1 MKKINS
7 DSDDFQNINMI
18 YAPNEQT
25 NNTSNNSNYNGNNP
39 QNDYIIFNSPN
50 IPSQNEVQNLNRFS
64 IIKNSVVLQPINS
77 ISLFNVLKDVGAS
90 IYYNFNKNPKFNE
103 EKAALPIQIFNT
115 NISSKFKEKSEL
127 ISAFNTVLYMT
138 YRSSFPNLLLKNY
151 LTEDVITSDNGW
163 GCMIRSCQMML
174 SKGILERKMYKYK
187 RMKNVEEVY
196 YMIMLNLRKETLLLF
211 YDNYVSLDKSISH
224 PDYQYFYDQFSYLVK
239 EDKTYQNILGVFP
252 PFSIQTLCDVSKC
265 AGNWTSDLK
274 IIKAIIE
281 INKQFMNEED
291 CYIYFENGMISEKK
305 LFASFCKEKT
315 QNSQNLNTLEYKG
328 KLYTFVKG
336 GLIFISLRLGLSNI
350 NIESIPTMRIFFCNM
365 KNNIGFVGG
374 RNGKAYYFIGFSEGK
389 FMYLDPHFNQKAV
402 DPEKDEGLSY
412 YIKDVY
418 LLDPSELS
426 SQLTLGIV
434 INNQT
439 DLINF
444 IKDVNEFSII
454 DNNFI
459 SITK

>member
-7 DSDDFQNINMI
+7 DYDDFQNINLI
-18 YAPNEQT
+18 YEPNEQS
-25 NNTSNNSNYNGNNP
+25 NNTSNNYNYNGNNP
-39 QNDYIIFNSPN
+39 QNDFIIFNSPI
-50 IPSQNEVQNLNRFS
+50 IPPRNDNQKLNCFS
-64 IIKNSVVLQPINS
+64 IIKNSVVLRPINS
-77 ISLFNVLKDVGAS
+77 ISLLNVLKDVGAS
-90 IYYNFNKNPKFNE
+90 IYYNFNNNPKFDENKSE
-103 EKAALPIQIFNT
+103 LPIQIFNRT
-115 NISSKFKEKSEL
+115 ISSKWKEKSEL

-151 LTEDVITSDNGW
+151 LTEDVITSDSGW

-174 SKGILERKMYKYK
+174 SKGIIERKMYKYK
-187 RMKNVEEVY
+187 RAKSEEEVY

-211 YDNYVSLDKSISH
+211 YDNYVSVDKTISH
-224 PDYQYFYDQFSYLVK
+224 PDYQHFYEQLPYLIK
-239 EDKTYQNILGVFP
+239 EDNNYKNVLGVFP
-252 PFSIQTLCDVSKC
+252 PFSIQTLCDVSGC

-291 CYIYFENGMISEKK
+291 CYIHFENGMISEKK
-305 LFASFCKEKT
+305 LFASFCKEII
-315 QNSQNLNTLEYKG
+315 QDSQNLNTLEYKG
-328 KLYTFVKG
+328 RLYTFVKG
-336 GLIFISLRLGLSNI
+336 GIIFISLRLGLSNI
-350 NIESIPTMRIFFCNM
+350 NIESIPTMKIFFSNM

-418 LLDPSELS
+418 LLESTELS
-426 SQLTLGIV
+426 SQLTLGVV
-434 INNQT
+434 IHNQT

-444 IKDVNEFSII
+444 INDVKEFSII
-454 DNNFI
+454 DQNFI
-459 SITK
+459 TMTK